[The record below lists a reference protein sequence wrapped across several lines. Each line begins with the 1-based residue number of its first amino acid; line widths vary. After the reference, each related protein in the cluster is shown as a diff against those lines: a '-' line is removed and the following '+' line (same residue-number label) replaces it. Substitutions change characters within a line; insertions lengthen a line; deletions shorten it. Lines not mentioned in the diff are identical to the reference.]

1 MKYAIDY
8 VFTRYFGGRYRVML
22 IVGRTR
28 YVGATLYKTHAQAAR
43 AAKRTGAKEAG
54 K

>member
-1 MKYAIDY
+1 MTYTIDC
-8 VFTRYFGGRYRVML
+8 VFTGFEWRYRVML
-22 IVGRTR
+22 IVGHTR
-28 YVGATLYKTHAQAAR
+28 YICATLYKTHAQAAR